1 MSKKACRGRME
12 KRLYENTRNHRK
24 RKHVTLNEPSLTSPE
39 VEPRCCNIDAIGS
52 RRLSQVRLPA
62 SESEYVC

>member
-12 KRLYENTRNHRK
+12 KCLYENTRNHRK
-24 RKHVTLNEPSLTSPE
+24 RKHVTLNEPSLTPPE
-39 VEPRCCNIDAIGS
+39 VEPRWCNIGVKGS

-62 SESEYVC
+62 SEPEYVC